1 MVGIIKLFTSFIKNI
16 LNFIKKLFGFPLRLL
31 LLVILIDLPILLGV
45 YLSLQQVL
53 AGQNRLE
60 ADLVVVQTTQFNLLQ
75 QIATKS
81 ATPTPQVRPIT
92 VVGVGK

>member
-1 MVGIIKLFTSFIKNI
+1 MVRIIKLSTSFLKS
-16 LNFIKKLFGFPLRLL
+16 LFGFPLRLV

-53 AGQNRLE
+53 MGQNRLE
-60 ADLVVVQTTQFNLLQ
+60 QDLVVVQTTQFNLLQ
-75 QIATKS
+75 EIATKS
-81 ATPTPQVRPIT
+81 ATPTPQIRPIT